1 MKATKEWLNSYV
13 ECNDKSL
20 EELENI
26 FTMTGTKVEEVISL
40 YEMKNVVI
48 GKVEKIE
55 KHPDAEKL
63 VICQVNVGKGEI
75 TQIVTGASNLVEGD
89 IVPVAKHGSI
99 LPNGIEIKK
108 GMLRGIESN
117 GMMCSYQEL
126 NLTKDFEGD
135 QVEYGI
141 MVLPKKYEENLGEE
155 FLDVFSYI
163 NESVFDFEI
172 TPNRQDCQGV
182 KGIARELAVGLD
194 RKFNDNA
201 KLKYSDLSKVD
212 EIEKVTVKIDDEDC
226 NKYLMAVVK
235 DVKIEPS
242 PSWMQRRL
250 KAYGFNPINNIVDI
264 TNYVM
269 LEIGQPMH
277 AFDLNLLK
285 EDENGKRK
293 IVIRNSKEN
302 EKITLLDEKE
312 YELQNDLVITDG
324 VLPIALAGIMGGINS
339 GINENTKQVVLE
351 SANFTR
357 KRLRD
362 TSRRINVSTDSYARF
377 EKKLP
382 LSLTEY
388 ALVRAIE
395 LIQEL
400 NAGTVTLEVIE
411 KMNKEYTEK
420 PQENVLVEIDT
431 EKINNILGLE
441 IQEEY
446 IINLLEKLEFEIIEE
461 NNVKYAKAP
470 AYRTDVSRI
479 QDLAE
484 EVIRFYGY
492 DNLKLT
498 LPKVTVKEKKENIKL
513 ETKQKAKNLLVNY
526 GYNQIITYGF
536 VNLEDLKKAELDK
549 DIYGEDA
556 IKVKNA
562 LGVDYEYMRTSLLP
576 SMLHTISFNEN
587 KKNFNI
593 KLFEISKIYQKASN
607 ISEGILP
614 EEIEMLQMALTKQKE
629 SNKEKEKYSGMGYI
643 NDPIFEFK
651 SDVFRLLTSLGLN
664 GAEIE
669 NYTENNSF
677 HKGKCAV
684 IKKGRDIIG
693 TFGAVNPRILSNFD
707 IKQDVYVLELNL
719 EKILVY
725 LRKNL
730 KAKEIGKFPE
740 VTRDISMYVSKDV
753 KYKDIESS
761 ITKANKKLIEEVKLF
776 DIYENESNK
785 ERKSIAV
792 RITFRDNNK
801 TLEENEINTVMDKV
815 IKNLENNIKAEIR

>member
-63 VICQVNVGKGEI
+63 VICQVNIGNGEI
-75 TQIVTGASNLVEGD
+75 TQIVTGASNLIEGD

-201 KLKYSDLSKVD
+201 KLKYSDLNKVD
-212 EIEKVTVKIDDEDC
+212 EIEKITVKIDDEDC

-293 IVIRNSKEN
+293 IVIRDSKEN

-324 VLPIALAGIMGGINS
+324 VSPIALAGIMGGINS
-339 GINENTKQVVLE
+339 GINEKTKQVVLE

-492 DNLKLT
+492 GNLKLT

-562 LGVDYEYMRTSLLP
+562 LGVDYEYMRISLLP

-593 KLFEISKIYQKASN
+593 KLFEISKVYQKASN

-629 SNKEKEKYSGMGYI
+629 SNKEKEKHSGMGYV

-651 SDVFRLLTSLGLN
+651 SDVLRLLTILGLN

-669 NYTENNSF
+669 NHTENNSF

-740 VTRDISMYVSKDV
+740 VTRDISMYVSKDI

-761 ITKANKKLIEEVKLF
+761 IIKANKKLIEEVKLF
-776 DIYENESNK
+776 DIYENENDK

-815 IKNLENNIKAEIR
+815 IKNLENNVKAEIR

>member
-63 VICQVNVGKGEI
+63 VICQVNIGNGEI

-293 IVIRNSKEN
+293 IVIRDSKEN

-324 VLPIALAGIMGGINS
+324 VSPIALAGIMGGINS

-400 NAGTVTLEVIE
+400 KAGTVTLEVIE

-607 ISEGILP
+607 ISERILP

-651 SDVFRLLTSLGLN
+651 SDVLRLLTVLGLN

-776 DIYENESNK
+776 DIYENESDK

-815 IKNLENNIKAEIR
+815 IKNLENNVKAEIR

>member
-48 GKVEKIE
+48 GKIEKIE

-99 LPNGIEIKK
+99 LPNGTEIKK

-293 IVIRNSKEN
+293 IVIRDSKEN

-324 VLPIALAGIMGGINS
+324 VSPIALAGIMGGINS

-400 NAGTVTLEVIE
+400 KAGTVTLEVIE

-740 VTRDISMYVSKDV
+740 VTRDISMYVSKDI

-761 ITKANKKLIEEVKLF
+761 IIKANKKLIEEVKLF
-776 DIYENESNK
+776 DIYENENDK

-815 IKNLENNIKAEIR
+815 IKNLENNVKAEIR

>member
-63 VICQVNVGKGEI
+63 VICQVNIGNGEI
-75 TQIVTGASNLVEGD
+75 TQIVTGASNLIEGD

-293 IVIRNSKEN
+293 IVIRNSKEK

-324 VLPIALAGIMGGINS
+324 VSPIALAGIMGGINS

-446 IINLLEKLEFEIIEE
+446 IINLLEKLEFEIIKE

-740 VTRDISMYVSKDV
+740 VTRDISMYVSKDI

-815 IKNLENNIKAEIR
+815 IKNLENNVKAEIR

>member
-75 TQIVTGASNLVEGD
+75 TQIVTGASNLIEGD

-201 KLKYSDLSKVD
+201 KLKYSDLSNVD

-293 IVIRNSKEN
+293 IVIRDSKEN

-324 VLPIALAGIMGGINS
+324 VSPIALAGIMGGINS

-400 NAGTVTLEVIE
+400 KAGTVTLEVIE

-815 IKNLENNIKAEIR
+815 IKNLENNVKAEIR

>member
-63 VICQVNVGKGEI
+63 VICQVNIGNGEI
-75 TQIVTGASNLVEGD
+75 IQIVTGASNLVEGD

-235 DVKIEPS
+235 DVKIEQS

-324 VLPIALAGIMGGINS
+324 VSPIALAGIMGGINS
-339 GINENTKQVVLE
+339 GINENTKQVILE

-461 NNVKYAKAP
+461 NTVTYAKAP

-629 SNKEKEKYSGMGYI
+629 SNKEKEKYSGMGYV

-651 SDVFRLLTSLGLN
+651 SDVLRLLTLLGLN
-664 GAEIE
+664 GAEME
-669 NYTENNSF
+669 NHTENNSF

-740 VTRDISMYVSKDV
+740 VTRDISMYVSKDI

-761 ITKANKKLIEEVKLF
+761 IIKANKKLIEEVKLF
-776 DIYENESNK
+776 DIYENESDK

-801 TLEENEINTVMDKV
+801 TLEENEINTAMEKV
-815 IKNLENNIKAEIR
+815 IKNLENNVKAEIR

>member
-99 LPNGIEIKK
+99 LPNGTEIKK

-235 DVKIEPS
+235 DVKIEQS

-293 IVIRNSKEN
+293 IVIRNSKEK

-362 TSRRINVSTDSYARF
+362 TSRRINVATDSYARF

-576 SMLHTISFNEN
+576 SMIHTISFNEN

-607 ISEGILP
+607 ISEEILP

-651 SDVFRLLTSLGLN
+651 SDVLRLLTVLGLN

-693 TFGAVNPRILSNFD
+693 TFGAVNPRILSNFA

-740 VTRDISMYVSKDV
+740 VTRDISMYVSKDI

-776 DIYENESNK
+776 DIYENENDK

-815 IKNLENNIKAEIR
+815 IKNLENNVKAEIR

>member
-75 TQIVTGASNLVEGD
+75 TQIVTGASNLIEGD

-201 KLKYSDLSKVD
+201 KLKYSDLSNVD

-293 IVIRNSKEN
+293 IVIRDSKEN

-324 VLPIALAGIMGGINS
+324 VSPIALAGIMGGINS

-400 NAGTVTLEVIE
+400 KAGTVTLEVIE

-651 SDVFRLLTSLGLN
+651 SDVFRLLTVLGLN

-740 VTRDISMYVSKDV
+740 VTRDISMYVLKDV

-815 IKNLENNIKAEIR
+815 IKNLENNVKAEIR

>member
-1 MKATKEWLNSYV
+1 
-13 ECNDKSL
+13 
-20 EELENI
+20 
-26 FTMTGTKVEEVISL
+26 
-40 YEMKNVVI
+40 
-48 GKVEKIE
+48 
-55 KHPDAEKL
+55 
-63 VICQVNVGKGEI
+63 
-75 TQIVTGASNLVEGD
+75 
-89 IVPVAKHGSI
+89 
-99 LPNGIEIKK
+99 
-108 GMLRGIESN
+108 
-117 GMMCSYQEL
+117 
-126 NLTKDFEGD
+126 
-135 QVEYGI
+135 
-141 MVLPKKYEENLGEE
+141 
-155 FLDVFSYI
+155 
-163 NESVFDFEI
+163 
-172 TPNRQDCQGV
+172 
-182 KGIARELAVGLD
+182 
-194 RKFNDNA
+194 
-201 KLKYSDLSKVD
+201 
-212 EIEKVTVKIDDEDC
+212 
-226 NKYLMAVVK
+226 
-235 DVKIEPS
+235 
-242 PSWMQRRL
+242 
-250 KAYGFNPINNIVDI
+250 
-264 TNYVM
+264 
-269 LEIGQPMH
+269 
-277 AFDLNLLK
+277 
-285 EDENGKRK
+285 
-293 IVIRNSKEN
+293 
-302 EKITLLDEKE
+302 
-312 YELQNDLVITDG
+312 
-324 VLPIALAGIMGGINS
+324 MGGINS

-395 LIQEL
+395 LIQQL

-576 SMLHTISFNEN
+576 SILHTISFNEN

-651 SDVFRLLTSLGLN
+651 SDVLRLLTVLGLN

-669 NYTENNSF
+669 NHTENNSF

-693 TFGAVNPRILSNFD
+693 TFGAVNPRILSNFA

-740 VTRDISMYVSKDV
+740 VTRDISMYVSKDI

-776 DIYENESNK
+776 DIYENENDK

-815 IKNLENNIKAEIR
+815 IKNLENNVKAEIR

>member
-293 IVIRNSKEN
+293 IVIRDSKEN

-324 VLPIALAGIMGGINS
+324 VSPIALAGIMGGINS

-400 NAGTVTLEVIE
+400 KAGTVTLEVIE

-576 SMLHTISFNEN
+576 SILHTISFNEN

-740 VTRDISMYVSKDV
+740 VTRDISMYVSKDI

-815 IKNLENNIKAEIR
+815 IKNLENNVKAEIR

>member
-63 VICQVNVGKGEI
+63 VICQVNIGNGEI

-201 KLKYSDLSKVD
+201 KLKYSDLNKVD
-212 EIEKVTVKIDDEDC
+212 EIEKITVKIDDEDC

-235 DVKIEPS
+235 DVKIEQS

-269 LEIGQPMH
+269 LEMGQPMH

-293 IVIRNSKEN
+293 IVIRDSKEN

-324 VLPIALAGIMGGINS
+324 VSPIALAGIMGGINS

-629 SNKEKEKYSGMGYI
+629 SNKEKEKYSGMGYV

-651 SDVFRLLTSLGLN
+651 SDVLRLLTVLGLN

-740 VTRDISMYVSKDV
+740 VTRDISMYVSKDI

-761 ITKANKKLIEEVKLF
+761 IIKANKKLIEEVKLF
-776 DIYENESNK
+776 DIYENENDK

-815 IKNLENNIKAEIR
+815 IKNLENNVKAEIR

>member
-63 VICQVNVGKGEI
+63 VICQVNIGNGEI

-293 IVIRNSKEN
+293 IVIRDSKEN

-324 VLPIALAGIMGGINS
+324 VSPIALAGIMGGINS

-388 ALVRAIE
+388 ALVRALE

-629 SNKEKEKYSGMGYI
+629 SNKEKEKYSGMGYV

-651 SDVFRLLTSLGLN
+651 SDVLRLLTVLGLN

-669 NYTENNSF
+669 NHTENNSF

-740 VTRDISMYVSKDV
+740 VTRDISMYVSKDI
-753 KYKDIESS
+753 KYKDIENS
-761 ITKANKKLIEEVKLF
+761 IIKANKKLIEEVKLF
-776 DIYENESNK
+776 DIYENENDK

-801 TLEENEINTVMDKV
+801 TLEENEINIVMDKV
-815 IKNLENNIKAEIR
+815 IKNLENNVKAEIR

>member
-63 VICQVNVGKGEI
+63 VICQVNIGNGEI

-201 KLKYSDLSKVD
+201 KLKYSDLNKVD
-212 EIEKVTVKIDDEDC
+212 EIEKITVKIDDEDC

-235 DVKIEPS
+235 DVKIEQS

-293 IVIRNSKEN
+293 IVIRDSKEN

-324 VLPIALAGIMGGINS
+324 VSPIALAGIMGGINS

-593 KLFEISKIYQKASN
+593 KLFEISKVYQKASN

-629 SNKEKEKYSGMGYI
+629 SNKEKEKHSGMGYV

-651 SDVFRLLTSLGLN
+651 SDVLRLLTVLGLN

-669 NYTENNSF
+669 NHTENNSF

-740 VTRDISMYVSKDV
+740 VTRDISMYVSKDI

-761 ITKANKKLIEEVKLF
+761 IIKANKKLIEEVKLF
-776 DIYENESNK
+776 DIYENENDK

-815 IKNLENNIKAEIR
+815 IKNLENNVKAEIR

>member
-75 TQIVTGASNLVEGD
+75 TQIVTGASNLIEGD

-293 IVIRNSKEN
+293 IVIRNSKEK

-740 VTRDISMYVSKDV
+740 VTRDISMYVSKDI

-761 ITKANKKLIEEVKLF
+761 IIKANKKLIEEVKLF
-776 DIYENESNK
+776 DIYENENDK

-815 IKNLENNIKAEIR
+815 IKNLENNVKAEIR

>member
-63 VICQVNVGKGEI
+63 VICQVNIGNGEI

-293 IVIRNSKEN
+293 IVIRDSKEN

-324 VLPIALAGIMGGINS
+324 VSPIALAGIMGGINS

-400 NAGTVTLEVIE
+400 KAGTVTLEVIE

-776 DIYENESNK
+776 DIYENENDK

-815 IKNLENNIKAEIR
+815 IKNLENNVKAEIR

>member
-63 VICQVNVGKGEI
+63 VICQVNIGNGEI

-201 KLKYSDLSKVD
+201 KLKYSDLNKVD
-212 EIEKVTVKIDDEDC
+212 EIEKITVKIDDEDC

-235 DVKIEPS
+235 DVKIEQS

-293 IVIRNSKEN
+293 IVIRDSKEN

-324 VLPIALAGIMGGINS
+324 VSPIALAGIMGGINS

-388 ALVRAIE
+388 ALVRALE

-629 SNKEKEKYSGMGYI
+629 SNKEKEKYSGMGYV

-651 SDVFRLLTSLGLN
+651 SDVLRLLTVLGLN

-669 NYTENNSF
+669 NHTENNSF

-740 VTRDISMYVSKDV
+740 VTRDISMYVSKDI

-761 ITKANKKLIEEVKLF
+761 IIKANKKLIEEVKLF
-776 DIYENESNK
+776 DIYENENDK

-801 TLEENEINTVMDKV
+801 TLEENEINIVMDKV
-815 IKNLENNIKAEIR
+815 IKNLENNVKAEIR

>member
-293 IVIRNSKEN
+293 IVIRDSKEN

-400 NAGTVTLEVIE
+400 KAGTVTLEVIE

-420 PQENVLVEIDT
+420 TQENVLVEIDT

-446 IINLLEKLEFEIIEE
+446 IINLLKKLEFEIIEE
-461 NNVKYAKAP
+461 NNIKYAKAP

-576 SMLHTISFNEN
+576 LMLHTISFNEN

-651 SDVFRLLTSLGLN
+651 SDVLRLLTVLGLN

-815 IKNLENNIKAEIR
+815 IKNLENNVKAEIR

>member
-63 VICQVNVGKGEI
+63 VICQVNIGNGEI
-75 TQIVTGASNLVEGD
+75 TQIVTGASNLIEGD

-293 IVIRNSKEN
+293 IVIRNSKEK

-324 VLPIALAGIMGGINS
+324 VSPIALAGIMGGINS
-339 GINENTKQVVLE
+339 GINESTKQVVLE

-446 IINLLEKLEFEIIEE
+446 IINLLEKLEFEIIKE

-740 VTRDISMYVSKDV
+740 VTRDISMYVSKDI

-815 IKNLENNIKAEIR
+815 IKNLENNVKAEIR

>member
-63 VICQVNVGKGEI
+63 VICQVNIGNGEI

-201 KLKYSDLSKVD
+201 KLKYSDLNKVD
-212 EIEKVTVKIDDEDC
+212 EIEKITVKIDDEDC

-235 DVKIEPS
+235 DVKIEQS

-293 IVIRNSKEN
+293 IVIRDSKEN

-324 VLPIALAGIMGGINS
+324 VSPIALAGIMGGINS

-629 SNKEKEKYSGMGYI
+629 SNKEKEKYSGMGYV

-651 SDVFRLLTSLGLN
+651 SDVLRLLTVLGLN

-740 VTRDISMYVSKDV
+740 VTRDISMYVSKDI

-761 ITKANKKLIEEVKLF
+761 IIKANKKLIEEVKLF
-776 DIYENESNK
+776 DIYENENDK

-815 IKNLENNIKAEIR
+815 IKNLENNVKAEIR

>member
-63 VICQVNVGKGEI
+63 VICQVNIGNGEI

-293 IVIRNSKEN
+293 IVIRDSKEN

-324 VLPIALAGIMGGINS
+324 VSPIALAGIMGGINS

-388 ALVRAIE
+388 ALVRALE

-629 SNKEKEKYSGMGYI
+629 SNKEKEKYSGMGYV

-651 SDVFRLLTSLGLN
+651 SDVLRLLTVLGLN

-669 NYTENNSF
+669 NHTENNSF

-740 VTRDISMYVSKDV
+740 VTRDISMYVSKDI

-761 ITKANKKLIEEVKLF
+761 IIKANKKLIEEVKLF
-776 DIYENESNK
+776 DIYENENDK

-801 TLEENEINTVMDKV
+801 TLEENEINIVMDKV
-815 IKNLENNIKAEIR
+815 IKNLENNVKAEIR

>member
-63 VICQVNVGKGEI
+63 VICQVNIGNGEI

-201 KLKYSDLSKVD
+201 KLKYSDLNKVD
-212 EIEKVTVKIDDEDC
+212 EIEKITVKIDDEDC

-235 DVKIEPS
+235 DVKIEQS

-293 IVIRNSKEN
+293 IVIRDSKEN

-324 VLPIALAGIMGGINS
+324 VSPIALAGIMGGINS

-614 EEIEMLQMALTKQKE
+614 EEIEILQMALTKQKE
-629 SNKEKEKYSGMGYI
+629 SNKEKEKYSGMGYV

-651 SDVFRLLTSLGLN
+651 SDVLRLLTVLGLN

-669 NYTENNSF
+669 NHTENNSF

-740 VTRDISMYVSKDV
+740 VTRDISMYVSKDI

-761 ITKANKKLIEEVKLF
+761 IIKANKKLIEEVKLF
-776 DIYENESNK
+776 DIYENENDK

-815 IKNLENNIKAEIR
+815 IKNLENNVKAEIR

>member
-63 VICQVNVGKGEI
+63 VICQVNIGNGEI

-201 KLKYSDLSKVD
+201 KLKYSDLNKVD
-212 EIEKVTVKIDDEDC
+212 EIEKITVKIDDEDC

-293 IVIRNSKEN
+293 IVIRDSKEN

-324 VLPIALAGIMGGINS
+324 VSPIALAGIMGGINS

-446 IINLLEKLEFEIIEE
+446 IINLLKKLEFEIIEE

-629 SNKEKEKYSGMGYI
+629 SNKEKEKYSGMGYV

-651 SDVFRLLTSLGLN
+651 SDVLRLLTVLGLN

-669 NYTENNSF
+669 NHTENNSF

-740 VTRDISMYVSKDV
+740 VTRDISMYVSKDI

-761 ITKANKKLIEEVKLF
+761 IIKANKKLIEEVKLF
-776 DIYENESNK
+776 DIYENENDK

-815 IKNLENNIKAEIR
+815 IKNLENNVKAEIR

>member
-63 VICQVNVGKGEI
+63 VICKVNIGNGEI

-99 LPNGIEIKK
+99 LPNGTEIKK

-293 IVIRNSKEN
+293 IVIRDSKEN

-324 VLPIALAGIMGGINS
+324 VSPIALAGIMGGINS

-400 NAGTVTLEVIE
+400 KAGTVTLEVIE

-629 SNKEKEKYSGMGYI
+629 SNKEKEKYSGMGYV

-740 VTRDISMYVSKDV
+740 VTRDISMYVSKDI

-761 ITKANKKLIEEVKLF
+761 IIKANKKLIEEVKLF
-776 DIYENESNK
+776 DIYENENDK

-815 IKNLENNIKAEIR
+815 IKNLENNVKAEIR

>member
-63 VICQVNVGKGEI
+63 VICQVNIGNGEI

-201 KLKYSDLSKVD
+201 KLKYSDLNKVD
-212 EIEKVTVKIDDEDC
+212 EIEKITVKIDDEDC

-235 DVKIEPS
+235 DVKIEQS

-293 IVIRNSKEN
+293 IVIRDSKEN

-324 VLPIALAGIMGGINS
+324 VSPIALAGIMGGINS

-400 NAGTVTLEVIE
+400 NTGTVTLEVIE

-614 EEIEMLQMALTKQKE
+614 EEIEILQMALTKQKE
-629 SNKEKEKYSGMGYI
+629 SNKEKEKYSGMGYV

-651 SDVFRLLTSLGLN
+651 SDVLRLLTVLGLN

-669 NYTENNSF
+669 NHTENNSF

-740 VTRDISMYVSKDV
+740 VTRDISMYVSKDI
-753 KYKDIESS
+753 KYKDIGNS
-761 ITKANKKLIEEVKLF
+761 IIKANKKLIEEVKLF
-776 DIYENESNK
+776 DIYENENDK

-815 IKNLENNIKAEIR
+815 IKNLENNVKAEIR

>member
-63 VICQVNVGKGEI
+63 VICKVNIGNGEI

-99 LPNGIEIKK
+99 LPNGTEIKK

-172 TPNRQDCQGV
+172 TPNRQDCQGL

-293 IVIRNSKEN
+293 IVIRDSKEN

-324 VLPIALAGIMGGINS
+324 VSPIALAGIMGGINS

-400 NAGTVTLEVIE
+400 KAGTVTLEVIE

-776 DIYENESNK
+776 DIYENENDK

-815 IKNLENNIKAEIR
+815 IKNLENNVKAEIR

>member
-63 VICQVNVGKGEI
+63 VICQVNIGNGEI

-201 KLKYSDLSKVD
+201 KLKYSDLNKVD
-212 EIEKVTVKIDDEDC
+212 EIEKITVKIDDEDC

-235 DVKIEPS
+235 DVKIEQS

-293 IVIRNSKEN
+293 IVIRDSKEN

-324 VLPIALAGIMGGINS
+324 VSPIALAGIMGGINS

-614 EEIEMLQMALTKQKE
+614 EEIEILQMALTKQKE
-629 SNKEKEKYSGMGYI
+629 SNKEKEKYSGMGYV

-651 SDVFRLLTSLGLN
+651 SDVLRLLTVLGLN

-669 NYTENNSF
+669 NHTENNSF

-740 VTRDISMYVSKDV
+740 VTRDISMYVSKDI
-753 KYKDIESS
+753 KYKDIGNS
-761 ITKANKKLIEEVKLF
+761 IIKANKKLIEEVKLF
-776 DIYENESNK
+776 DIYENENDK

-815 IKNLENNIKAEIR
+815 IKNLENNVKAEIR

>member
-75 TQIVTGASNLVEGD
+75 TQIVTGASNLIEGD

-293 IVIRNSKEN
+293 IVIRDSKEN

-324 VLPIALAGIMGGINS
+324 VSPIALAGIMGGINS

-400 NAGTVTLEVIE
+400 KAGTVTLEVIE

-643 NDPIFEFK
+643 NGPIFEFK

-815 IKNLENNIKAEIR
+815 IKNLENNVKAEIR

>member
-75 TQIVTGASNLVEGD
+75 TQIVTGASNLIEGD

-293 IVIRNSKEN
+293 IVIRNSKEK

-324 VLPIALAGIMGGINS
+324 VSPIALAGIMGGINS

-446 IINLLEKLEFEIIEE
+446 IINLLKKLEFEIIEE

-651 SDVFRLLTSLGLN
+651 SDVLRLLTSLGLN

-740 VTRDISMYVSKDV
+740 VTRDISMYVSKDI

-761 ITKANKKLIEEVKLF
+761 IIKANKKLIEEVKLF
-776 DIYENESNK
+776 DIYENENDK

-815 IKNLENNIKAEIR
+815 IKNLENNVKAEIR

>member
-63 VICQVNVGKGEI
+63 VICQVNIGNGEI
-75 TQIVTGASNLVEGD
+75 TQIVTGASNLIEGD

-293 IVIRNSKEN
+293 IVIRNSKEK

-324 VLPIALAGIMGGINS
+324 VSPIALAGIMGGINS
-339 GINENTKQVVLE
+339 GINESTKQVVLE

-446 IINLLEKLEFEIIEE
+446 IINLLEKLEFEIIKE

-607 ISEGILP
+607 ILEGILP

-693 TFGAVNPRILSNFD
+693 TFGAVNPRILSNFA

-740 VTRDISMYVSKDV
+740 VTRDISMYVSKDI

-776 DIYENESNK
+776 DIYENENDK

-815 IKNLENNIKAEIR
+815 IKNLENNVKAEIR

>member
-235 DVKIEPS
+235 DVKIEQS

-285 EDENGKRK
+285 EDANGKRK
-293 IVIRNSKEN
+293 IVIRNSKEK

-324 VLPIALAGIMGGINS
+324 VSPIALAGIMGGINS

-441 IQEEY
+441 IKEEY
-446 IINLLEKLEFEIIEE
+446 IINLLKKLEFEIIEK

-556 IKVKNA
+556 IKVKNS

-576 SMLHTISFNEN
+576 SILHTISFNEN

-614 EEIEMLQMALTKQKE
+614 EEIEMLQMTLTKQKE

-651 SDVFRLLTSLGLN
+651 LDVLRLLTSLGLN

-740 VTRDISMYVSKDV
+740 VTRDISMYVSKDI

-815 IKNLENNIKAEIR
+815 IKNLENNVKAEIR

>member
-293 IVIRNSKEN
+293 IVIRNSKEK

-446 IINLLEKLEFEIIEE
+446 IINLLEKLEFEIIKE

-651 SDVFRLLTSLGLN
+651 SDVLRLLTLLGLN

-669 NYTENNSF
+669 NNTENNSF

-815 IKNLENNIKAEIR
+815 IKNLENNVKAEIR

>member
-63 VICQVNVGKGEI
+63 VICQVNIGNGEI
-75 TQIVTGASNLVEGD
+75 TQIVTGASNLIEGD

-201 KLKYSDLSKVD
+201 KLKYSDLNKVD
-212 EIEKVTVKIDDEDC
+212 EIEKITVKIDDEDC

-293 IVIRNSKEN
+293 IVIRDSKEN

-324 VLPIALAGIMGGINS
+324 VSPIALAGIMGGINS
-339 GINENTKQVVLE
+339 GINEKTKQVVLE

-492 DNLKLT
+492 GNLKLT

-593 KLFEISKIYQKASN
+593 KLFEISKVYQKASN

-629 SNKEKEKYSGMGYI
+629 SNKEKEKHSGMGYV

-651 SDVFRLLTSLGLN
+651 SDVLRLLTILGLN

-669 NYTENNSF
+669 NHTENNSF

-740 VTRDISMYVSKDV
+740 VTRDISMYVSKDI

-761 ITKANKKLIEEVKLF
+761 IIKANKKLIEEVKLF
-776 DIYENESNK
+776 DIYENENDK

-815 IKNLENNIKAEIR
+815 IKNLENNVKAEIR

>member
-63 VICQVNVGKGEI
+63 VICQVNIGNGEI

-108 GMLRGIESN
+108 GSLRGIESN

-163 NESVFDFEI
+163 NESIFDFEI

-201 KLKYSDLSKVD
+201 KLKYSDLNKVD
-212 EIEKVTVKIDDEDC
+212 EIEKITVKIDDEDC

-324 VLPIALAGIMGGINS
+324 VSPIALAGIMGGINS

-441 IQEEY
+441 IKEEY
-446 IINLLEKLEFEIIEE
+446 IINLLKKLEFEIIEE

-607 ISEGILP
+607 ILEGILP

-629 SNKEKEKYSGMGYI
+629 SNKEKEKYSGMGYV

-651 SDVFRLLTSLGLN
+651 SDVLRLLTVLGLN

-669 NYTENNSF
+669 NHTENNSF

-740 VTRDISMYVSKDV
+740 VTRDISMYVSKEI
-753 KYKDIESS
+753 KYKDIENS
-761 ITKANKKLIEEVKLF
+761 IIKANKKLIEEVKLF
-776 DIYENESNK
+776 DIYENENDK

-815 IKNLENNIKAEIR
+815 IKNLENNVKAEIR

>member
-63 VICQVNVGKGEI
+63 VICQVNIGNGEI

-293 IVIRNSKEN
+293 IVIRDSKEN

-324 VLPIALAGIMGGINS
+324 VSPIALAGIMGGINS

-446 IINLLEKLEFEIIEE
+446 IINLLEKLEFEIIKE

-629 SNKEKEKYSGMGYI
+629 SNKEKEKYSGMGYV

-651 SDVFRLLTSLGLN
+651 SDVLRLLTVLGLN

-740 VTRDISMYVSKDV
+740 VTRDISMYVSKDI

-776 DIYENESNK
+776 DIYENESDK

-815 IKNLENNIKAEIR
+815 IKNLENNVKAEIR

>member
-63 VICQVNVGKGEI
+63 VICQVNIGNGEI
-75 TQIVTGASNLVEGD
+75 TQIVTGASNLIEGD

-201 KLKYSDLSKVD
+201 KLKYSDLNKVD
-212 EIEKVTVKIDDEDC
+212 EIEKITVKIDDEDC

-293 IVIRNSKEN
+293 IVIRDSKEN

-324 VLPIALAGIMGGINS
+324 VSPIALAGIMGGINS
-339 GINENTKQVVLE
+339 GINEKTKQVVLE

-492 DNLKLT
+492 GNLKLT

-593 KLFEISKIYQKASN
+593 KLFEISKVYQKASN

-629 SNKEKEKYSGMGYI
+629 SNKEKEKHSGMGYV

-651 SDVFRLLTSLGLN
+651 SDVLRLLTVLGLN

-740 VTRDISMYVSKDV
+740 VTRDISMYVSKDI

-761 ITKANKKLIEEVKLF
+761 IIKANKKLIEEVKLF
-776 DIYENESNK
+776 DIYENENDK

-815 IKNLENNIKAEIR
+815 IKNLENNVKAEIR

>member
-63 VICQVNVGKGEI
+63 VICQVNIGNGEI

-201 KLKYSDLSKVD
+201 KLKYSDLNKVD
-212 EIEKVTVKIDDEDC
+212 EIEKITVKIDDEDC

-235 DVKIEPS
+235 DVKIEQS

-293 IVIRNSKEN
+293 IVIRDSKEN

-324 VLPIALAGIMGGINS
+324 VSPIALAGIMGGINS

-629 SNKEKEKYSGMGYI
+629 SNKEKEKYSGMGYV

-651 SDVFRLLTSLGLN
+651 SDVLRLLIVLGLN

-740 VTRDISMYVSKDV
+740 VTRDISMYVSKDI

-761 ITKANKKLIEEVKLF
+761 IIKANKKLIEEVKLF
-776 DIYENESNK
+776 DIYENENDK

-801 TLEENEINTVMDKV
+801 TLEENEINIVMDKV
-815 IKNLENNIKAEIR
+815 IKNLENNVKAEIR

>member
-75 TQIVTGASNLVEGD
+75 TQIVTGASNLIEGD

-201 KLKYSDLSKVD
+201 KLKYSDLNKVD
-212 EIEKVTVKIDDEDC
+212 EIEKITVKIDDEDC

-293 IVIRNSKEN
+293 IVIRDSKEN

-324 VLPIALAGIMGGINS
+324 VSPIALAGIMGGINS

-441 IQEEY
+441 IKEEY

-576 SMLHTISFNEN
+576 SILHTISFNEN

-651 SDVFRLLTSLGLN
+651 SDVLRLLTVLGLN

-669 NYTENNSF
+669 NHTENNSF

-693 TFGAVNPRILSNFD
+693 TFGAVNPRILSNFA

-740 VTRDISMYVSKDV
+740 VTRDISMYVSKDI

-776 DIYENESNK
+776 DIYENENDK

-815 IKNLENNIKAEIR
+815 IKNLENNVKAEIR

>member
-75 TQIVTGASNLVEGD
+75 TQIVTGASNLIEGD

-285 EDENGKRK
+285 EDANGKRK

-324 VLPIALAGIMGGINS
+324 VSPIALAGIMGGINS

-446 IINLLEKLEFEIIEE
+446 IINLLEKLEFEIIKE

-740 VTRDISMYVSKDV
+740 VTRDISMYVSKDI

-776 DIYENESNK
+776 DIYENENDK

-815 IKNLENNIKAEIR
+815 IKNLENNVKAEIR

>member
-75 TQIVTGASNLVEGD
+75 TQIVTGASNLIEGD

-293 IVIRNSKEN
+293 IVIRNSKEK

-324 VLPIALAGIMGGINS
+324 VSPIALAGIMGGINS

-446 IINLLEKLEFEIIEE
+446 IINLLEKLEFEIIKE

-470 AYRTDVSRI
+470 AYRTDVLRI

-607 ISEGILP
+607 ILEGILP

-693 TFGAVNPRILSNFD
+693 TFGAVNPRILSNFA

-815 IKNLENNIKAEIR
+815 IKNLENNVKAEIR

>member
-75 TQIVTGASNLVEGD
+75 TQIVTGASNLIEGD

-201 KLKYSDLSKVD
+201 KLKYSDLSNVD

-293 IVIRNSKEN
+293 IVIRDSKEN

-324 VLPIALAGIMGGINS
+324 VSPIALAGIMGGINS

-377 EKKLP
+377 KKKLP
-382 LSLTEY
+382 LSLKEY

-400 NAGTVTLEVIE
+400 KAGTVTLEVIE

-815 IKNLENNIKAEIR
+815 IKNLENNVKAEIR